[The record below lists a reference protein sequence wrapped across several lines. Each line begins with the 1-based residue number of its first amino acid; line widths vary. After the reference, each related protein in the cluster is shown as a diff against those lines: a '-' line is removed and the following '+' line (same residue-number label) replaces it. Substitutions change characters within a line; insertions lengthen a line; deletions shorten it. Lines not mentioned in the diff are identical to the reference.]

1 MLDRLEW
8 TKLEETDQSHTR
20 MTVTGTGKLRLQ
32 VLKVEKE
39 IELDE
44 ATVPVLFTKLEACLT
59 TASALIA
66 CETTYGVDSAAYT
79 APLARDGLRAFH
91 AGLAADQGLRA
102 CYCLAG
108 RQRSTDE
115 DGYHERGPDCEETTP
130 L

>member
-1 MLDRLEW
+1 MLDPLEW

-20 MTVTGTGKLRLQ
+20 MTLTGTGKLRLQ

-44 ATVPVLFTKLEACLT
+44 ATLPVLCTRLETSLT
-59 TASALIA
+59 AASALLA
-66 CETTYGVDSAAYT
+66 CETTYGVDDAAST
-79 APLARDGLRAFH
+79 APLARDGRRASN
-91 AGLAADQGLRA
+91 AVMAADQGLRA
-102 CYCLAG
+102 CYCRAG

-115 DGYHERGPDCEETTP
+115 DGYHVRGPDCEETTP